1 MPDEFLKWNETV
13 AAKAAAIVSRSESA
27 ALDRVL
33 SYQLP
38 EGSCAKDLEIV
49 VVGLSV

>member
-27 ALDRVL
+27 ALDCVL
-33 SYQLP
+33 SYSLT
-38 EGSCAKDLEIV
+38 EVNGTKDLEIV
-49 VVGLSV
+49 VVGLWF